1 MKVKTVELDS
11 KRIALLKEIINAKY
25 GVSLRAKRKAK
36 VILLKSEGKSIKEIS
51 KNTNLCKRTIISY
64 INEYTNPDRNIGGM
78 RFIHRNDYK
87 KSLLKNVELSD
98 IFKTKIPSTYK
109 EATEIIKEKY
119 DITISESATRRYLN
133 KIGIYTKKSRNK
145 SKRKR

>member
-1 MKVKTVELDS
+1 MKGKTVELDS
-11 KRIALLKEIINAKY
+11 NRIALLKKIINAKY

-51 KNTNLCKRTIISY
+51 KNTNLCKRTIIIY

-87 KSLLKNVELSD
+87 KSLLKDVELSD

>member
-1 MKVKTVELDS
+1 MKGKTVELDS
-11 KRIALLKEIINAKY
+11 KRIALLKKIINAKY

-98 IFKTKIPSTYK
+98 IFKTKTPSTYK

>member
-1 MKVKTVELDS
+1 
-11 KRIALLKEIINAKY
+11 
-25 GVSLRAKRKAK
+25 
-36 VILLKSEGKSIKEIS
+36 
-51 KNTNLCKRTIISY
+51 
-64 INEYTNPDRNIGGM
+64 M

-119 DITISESATRRYLN
+119 DITISESATRRYIN